1 MFPSISPDSPRG
13 PREGPLSIFPV
24 YLRPMNARKCDTGP
38 LRGPHGHFRAVFSP
52 DSPRGSQVGPMRE
65 LLSGPRLGYLGFA
78 RQFPSILTW
87 APSGPRLGYL
97 GGFHRIPKMFPSIS
111 SRAPSGPH
119 PGYLGSAYQLLRFA
133 REIKHRHHLGKQGC
147 SHKFPRY
154 TDMGPVWAPSG
165 LSGLGNIRAVHE
177 GPLRDP

>member
-1 MFPSISPDSPRG
+1 MRAPRG
-13 PREGPLSIFPV
+13 ALVYIPGVSETHEFQEMRYGALAGPSRVFPG
-24 YLRPMNARKCDTGP
+24 C
-38 LRGPHGHFRAVFSP
+38 FIP

-78 RQFPSILTW
+78 RQFPSILTR

-97 GGFHRIPKMFPSIS
+97 GCVHEITSMFPSIS

-119 PGYLGSAYQLLRFA
+119 PGNLGCVCQFLRFDRKLRHRPHLGYLGCAHQSPRF
-133 REIKHRHHLGKQGC
+133 
-147 SHKFPRY
+147 

-165 LSGLGNIRAVHE
+165 LSGLGNIRAAHE
-177 GPLRDP
+177 GSLRDP